1 MLSYSLCVP
10 INRINIICLSNLT
23 IQIKRNLL
31 PPILN
36 TMRVALRIL
45 TVLNLALISALFCQ
59 FAIWTVLYQD
69 NKGCLAEE
77 CFSQNSR
84 NVLFAI
90 VLINKQ
96 YHAPILGATNN
107 SIFINYF
114 FKIDTVILN
123 TQRLGNGQQG
133 FPIQLIESTSF
144 KSFSTFQKNETLAVR
159 FTRWLGD
166 NLLFLLFSIS
176 FFRCFRLSFL

>member
-23 IQIKRNLL
+23 MQIKRNLL

-45 TVLNLALISALFCQ
+45 TVLNLSLISALFCQ
-59 FAIWTVLYQD
+59 FAICTVLYQD

-90 VLINKQ
+90 ILINKQ
-96 YHAPILGATNN
+96 YHVPVVGAINN
-107 SIFINYF
+107 YIFINCF
-114 FKIDTVILN
+114 FKIDNVILD
-123 TQRLGNGQQG
+123 TQRFGK
-133 FPIQLIESTSF
+133 PPP
-144 KSFSTFQKNETLAVR
+144 
-159 FTRWLGD
+159 
-166 NLLFLLFSIS
+166 
-176 FFRCFRLSFL
+176 